1 MTAPVHFS
9 SSPRPGALLV
19 GTVLLLLV
27 AAGGIS
33 YVGTREPTTPESAAP
48 PPASDSPIVQID
60 LPHEP
65 FPVPPGENREAFAS
79 SCVQCHSPRL
89 VFTQPR
95 FPAKK
100 WTEVVAKMAN
110 AYKAPLAP
118 DEQKKIVAY
127 LSSVHGE

>member
-1 MTAPVHFS
+1 MTTPVHFS
-9 SSPRPGALLV
+9 KPPRPGIFLV

-27 AAGGIS
+27 AAAAIS
-33 YVGTREPTTPESAAP
+33 YVGTREGETPETIALPPAPESA
-48 PPASDSPIVQID
+48 VVRID
-60 LPHEP
+60 LPHESFDVP
-65 FPVPPGENREAFAS
+65 FAENREAFVA

-89 VFTQPR
+89 VFTQPK

-100 WTEVVAKMAN
+100 WAEIVAKMAN
-110 AYKAPLAP
+110 AYKAPLPP